1 MSDLGTRD
9 EQPKVCFNVC
19 KREAFLPNK
28 GFKAFH
34 RKLKQFCLVDVNK
47 EVVTL
52 DRMMPHDVVI
62 FGCPTDKLSPEDI
75 ASIHHYVDAGG
86 SVFLALG
93 DGQGGKFSYANAAMD
108 KHFGITF
115 NEDCVVRTVMQ
126 KCLHPKEVCVT
137 HGITNREINRLAG
150 KTVIGASN
158 SSGTAGGA
166 NNMSGGSTEAS
177 TTATSMN
184 FMYPH
189 GLTMNV
195 QRPSFPILSSG
206 FMAFPLNRPIAA
218 VYEAPEAAEHN
229 GKVKRGKLLVLGSGN
244 VMEDSWINKEEN
256 EKLVTILFD
265 FLLHKV
271 KFNQIDAD
279 EPEITDYHHLPDT
292 GSLSERL
299 RVAVEEGEDL
309 PRDFTKLF
317 DFSTYKLDTSLIPE
331 VSATYQKLGLKQ
343 ETLTLIPPEFQ
354 APLPP
359 CLPATFDPTH
369 REAPPPALDLFDLDE
384 HFAPERVRLA
394 QLTNKCALEDLELY
408 VTGSSDI
415 IGVSKK
421 LRSPRNKDP
430 RALLDHVFRQVMQYK
445 KANPNNSHNNTQ
457 GRGSIAG
464 IGGVMMLNS
473 GGGGVGGGGGAPAES
488 MTRVMR
494 IYANGDGSTDAAP
507 FDGNVPWD
515 LTLQFHY
522 GQNIISGTLELRGS
536 SDLLP
541 PQQVVVEGQIDTSRT
556 PNPLEW
562 GFLAQGHNGE
572 TLPFIFNAEQS
583 AGGQGSTLQGSCQCP
598 ATDQRWDFMY
608 LAQE

>member
-1 MSDLGTRD
+1 MTDLGTRD

-19 KREAFLPNK
+19 KREQLLPNK

-52 DRMMPHDVVI
+52 DRMLPHDVVI
-62 FGCPTDKLSPEDI
+62 FGNPSDKLTPEDI
-75 ASIHHYVDAGG
+75 ASIRAYVDAGG
-86 SVFLALG
+86 CVFLALG
-93 DGQGGKFSYANAAMD
+93 DGQGGRWSYANAAME
-108 KHFGITF
+108 KHFGISF

-158 SSGTAGGA
+158 SSGTLASNNNAASNDLSAGTA
-166 NNMSGGSTEAS
+166 AASAAS
-177 TTATSMN
+177 TTATSMS

-195 QRPSFPILSSG
+195 QRPSFPVLSSG

-218 VYEAPEAAEHN
+218 VYESSEAVEHN
-229 GKVKRGKLLVLGSGN
+229 GKVKRGKLLVLGSAL
-244 VMEDSWINKEEN
+244 VMEDTWINKEEN
-256 EKLVTILFD
+256 DKLITILFD
-265 FLLHKV
+265 YLLHKV

-292 GSLSERL
+292 ASLSERL
-299 RVAVEEGEDL
+299 RIAVEEGEDL

-317 DFSTYKLDTSLIPE
+317 DFTTYKLDTSLIPE

-394 QLTNKCALEDLELY
+394 QLTNKCQLEDLDLY
-408 VTGSSDI
+408 VTGASDI

-430 RALLDHVFRQVMQYK
+430 RALLDHVFRQILQYK

-464 IGGVMMLNS
+464 IGGVMVNNN
-473 GGGGVGGGGGAPAES
+473 GNADN

-494 IYANGDGSTDAAP
+494 FSATGDGVQDATP
-507 FDGNVPWD
+507 FEGNVPWE
-515 LTLQFHY
+515 LTLQFHF
-522 GQNIISGTLELRGS
+522 GDGIISGSLILQNGS
-536 SDLLP
+536 NLLP
-541 PQQVVVEGQIDTSRT
+541 PQQIVVEGQIDSSRT
-556 PNPLEW
+556 PHAFEW

-572 TLPFIFNAEQS
+572 TLPFIFNGEHT
-583 AGGQGSTLQGSCQCP
+583 AGGHGNTLKGTCHCP

-608 LAQE
+608 LARD